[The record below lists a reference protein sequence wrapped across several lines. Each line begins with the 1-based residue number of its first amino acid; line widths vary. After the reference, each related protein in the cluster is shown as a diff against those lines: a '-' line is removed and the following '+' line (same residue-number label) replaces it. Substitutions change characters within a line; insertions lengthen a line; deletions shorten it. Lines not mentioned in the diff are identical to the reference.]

1 MATLTVQ
8 GVEDA
13 LLETCGSRGANS
25 AQFLKELNLALPRLY
40 AMGLWRDLVFEW
52 VISNTD
58 GTFTLPD
65 HAESIISA
73 LIDNSPESVRSQ
85 FHDYRLVGRNASG
98 DALAA
103 FGIVDDGYAPTRE
116 ELVSSDDFTG
126 YQISA
131 YPVFPDVAVPTVS
144 GSANVIINYD
154 VLSGSKVENV
164 NLNGGALTAGSDTDV
179 QNVTQ
184 IRVASSDLTADV
196 DIVAVPRGYTTD
208 PTLTLSSTSLTQVDS
223 DNPTVVTLSVT
234 DASDVV
240 VGDIIKLDSWPT
252 SSPHGVDANGEYRVT
267 GVDTDDNK
275 IFLYRSSDSE
285 TWVAT
290 GDSKVIHYPV
300 LKLATVRE
308 PNQVARYR
316 RFRFANSSNQ
326 KATIRLLLKRKFKKL
341 LDSTDIVYP
350 SSLNAIKHA
359 MLGNIAE
366 DNADLERA
374 NYHWGICRIIL
385 DEQLDAHRGAAKPSV
400 TFDPDGVGGYTM
412 NMM

>member
-1 MATLTVQ
+1 
-8 GVEDA
+8 
-13 LLETCGSRGANS
+13 
-25 AQFLKELNLALPRLY
+25 
-40 AMGLWRDLVFEW
+40 MGLWRDLVFEW

-65 HAESIISA
+65 NAESIISA
-73 LIDNSPESVRSQ
+73 LIDNTPESVRAQ

-126 YQISA
+126 YQLNV
-131 YPVFPDVAVPTVS
+131 YPVFPNVAVPSVS
-144 GSANVIINYD
+144 GSANIVVEYD
-154 VLSGSKVENV
+154 VL
-164 NLNGGALTAGSDTDV
+164 AGSATSDV
-179 QNVTQ
+179 SLSGAVVSGVGSSLDIQNVTE
-184 IRVASSDLTADV
+184 IRVGGDDLTAEVDV
-196 DIVAVPRGYTTD
+196 VAIPRGYTTD
-208 PTLTLSSTSLTQVDS
+208 PTLTLSGTTISQTG
-223 DNPTVVTLSVT
+223 TVITIPVT

-240 VGDIIKLDSWPT
+240 VGDIISLTGWPV
-252 SSPHGVDANGEYRVT
+252 SSPGSIDPVGEYRVT

-275 IFLYRSSDSE
+275 IYLYRSTDSE
-285 TWVAT
+285 TWTAD
-290 GDSKVIHYPV
+290 GDSKIIHYPV

-308 PNQVARYR
+308 PNYVARYR

-359 MLGNIAE
+359 MLGNTAE
-366 DNADLERA
+366 NNADLERA
-374 NYHWGICRIIL
+374 NYHWGVCRLIL

-400 TFDPDGVGGYTM
+400 RFDPDGVGGHTL